1 MALSVPRLSPD
12 GKKRVHRT
20 DRLSAPGGFVA
31 VASACLLRAVLLLR
45 TEPVAV
51 ATMTRRMA
59 ASVQLL
65 MTIWFMKFLLF
76 YFLLELI
83 GQLVIIKC
91 CRSKMFAHLFFRR
104 QGGDWR
110 F

>member
-20 DRLSAPGGFVA
+20 DRLSAPGGLVA

-51 ATMTRRMA
+51 ATMTRRMT
-59 ASVQLL
+59 ASVQLP
-65 MTIWFMKFLLF
+65 MTTWFMKFF
-76 YFLLELI
+76 I
-83 GQLVIIKC
+83 V
-91 CRSKMFAHLFFRR
+91 LFFCLS
-104 QGGDWR
+104 
-110 F
+110 